1 LSKNTRNFGRKS
13 RGLYIPPVTQIHYRV
28 VDTQGYI
35 HLDTNRYSLPE
46 RLLGKKVAVH
56 KRPEQVLVFQGQN
69 LVAEHARLIGQREG
83 VQLNKA
89 HHSDLSRGRTPTGPS
104 PQELALQG
112 RDPLL
117 DRYVAALKKRSPGRG
132 VAKLRRLLEL
142 KRAYPAEP
150 FLAAVAQALE
160 YGLFDLARLERLIL
174 ERVAGDFFDLGDDL

>member
-1 LSKNTRNFGRKS
+1 MQ
-13 RGLYIPPVTQIHYRV
+13 RG
-28 VDTQGYI
+28 
-35 HLDTNRYSLPE
+35 
-46 RLLGKKVAVH
+46 K
-56 KRPEQVLVFQGQN
+56 
-69 LVAEHARLIGQREG
+69 
-83 VQLNKA
+83 
-89 HHSDLSRGRTPTGPS
+89 TPSGPS
-104 PQELALQG
+104 PQEQALQG

-117 DRYVAALKKRSPGRG
+117 DRYVAELKKRSPGRG